1 MTTPCDIT
9 IPFCIG
15 AEHSPDL
22 GDVAAACGLSTSQAI
37 ASFIASEF
45 RAAFIGFAPG
55 FAYLD
60 GLSPAL
66 RIERL
71 ATPRTRVPAGSVAIA
86 GDRAGIYPFEM
97 PGGWRLL
104 GRTPLKMFDP
114 TREHPSLI
122 RSGDRVR
129 FVQIDRAEF
138 ERLNALEL
146 AAASRPASHPLD
158 PALRIVHPGA
168 HSSIQ
173 DLGRT
178 GHGNIGVPISGS
190 MDTRSLIIANRLL
203 GNPDTAAAIECAVG
217 GLTIEFM
224 RDASLAFGG
233 ADAPATLTSAS
244 GAMHEIP
251 PWRAISVRPGERVR
265 FGVARTGHRII
276 LALGGGIDVAPVLGS
291 RSTLALAGFGGHE
304 GRALRAGDQLS
315 TGTSIGAARAIAL
328 PPGFI
333 SSLRFSLNRR
343 VLRATR
349 DAAADPALARAF
361 FASTFRVMPRSDRSG
376 VRLDPGGPLVPAE
389 LADAAASRTL
399 ISRRVGPGTIQCPS
413 ASEAIALAADGP
425 TTGGY
430 AVVACVATVDLPAMG
445 QVRPG
450 EFVRFEEVSA
460 AEADTLLASQRDW
473 MSAALPSAISR

>member
-1 MTTPCDIT
+1 MTTPRDIT

-15 AEHSPDL
+15 AEYSPDL
-22 GDVAAACGLSTSQAI
+22 GDVAAACGMSTSEVI
-37 ASFIASEF
+37 ERFTSSTFT
-45 RAAFIGFAPG
+45 AAYIGFAPG

-60 GLSPAL
+60 GLSPSL

-71 ATPRTRVPAGSVAIA
+71 ESPRTRVPAGSVAIA
-86 GDRAGIYPFEM
+86 GNRAGIYPFEM
-97 PGGWRLL
+97 PGGWRIL

-122 RSGDRVR
+122 RSGERVR

-138 ERLNALEL
+138 ERLSALEL
-146 AAASRPASHPLD
+146 AAASRPASNAVA

-173 DLGRT
+173 DLGRP
-178 GHGNIGVPISGS
+178 GHGDIGVPISGS

-217 GLTIEFM
+217 GLTVEFM

-233 ADAPATLTSAS
+233 ADVAATLTSAS
-244 GAMHEIP
+244 GVMHEIP
-251 PWRAISVRPGERVR
+251 PCRALSVRLGERVR

-315 TGTSIGAARAIAL
+315 TGSHIGAARASAL

-333 SSLRFSLNRR
+333 SSLRFSLDRR
-343 VLRATR
+343 VLRAMR
-349 DAAADPALARAF
+349 DSEADPALARAF
-361 FASTFRVMPRSDRSG
+361 FATTFRVMPRSDRSG
-376 VRLDPGGPLVPAE
+376 VRLDPGGPLVPTE
-389 LADAAASRTL
+389 LAHAALSRSL
-399 ISRRVGPGTIQCPS
+399 VSRVVGPGTIQCPS
-413 ASEAIALAADGP
+413 ASEAIALTADGP

-430 AVVACVATVDLPAMG
+430 AVVACVAAVDLPALG

-450 EFVRFEEVSA
+450 EFVRFEEVSE

-473 MSAALPSAISR
+473 MNAALPPAFSR